1 MKPAALWYFESV
13 NLFKL
18 LCPTKFEA
26 AKTNHTFRRFQKDE
40 YVYFPEEAADEIYF
54 VSKGR
59 VKIFEVKNQKEQVV
73 KAMLTTGE
81 IFGELALAEEDQRR
95 DFAQAVENNTLVCC
109 LKLSDLKQLM
119 VNDKTFS
126 FSILK
131 LAGFRLHK
139 LERKIEQL
147 VFKDVRTRVVEFLK
161 DAAEW
166 KGKKVGTETL
176 ILTPLTHQDMAKL
189 IGLSRQSV
197 TVTLNELKDE
207 NKIYFDRKRILIRD
221 VDRLQ

>member
-13 NLFKL
+13 NLFKI

-26 AKTNHTFRRFQKDE
+26 AKATHTSRTFQKNE
-40 YVYFPEEAADEIYF
+40 YVYFPEQAADEIYF
-54 VSKGR
+54 VAKGR
-59 VKIFEVKNQKEQVV
+59 IKIFEVMNETEEIV
-73 KAMLTTGE
+73 KSMLTTGE
-81 IFGELALAEEDQRR
+81 IFGELALADEAARR
-95 DFAQAVENNTLVCC
+95 DFAQAVENNTVVCC
-109 LKLSDLKQLM
+109 LKLDDLKQLM
-119 VNDKTFS
+119 VNDEHFS
-126 FSILK
+126 LSILK
-131 LAGFRLHK
+131 LVGFKLNK

-176 ILTPLTHQDMAKL
+176 ILTPLTHGEMAKL

-221 VDRLQ
+221 VDELK

>member
-18 LCPTKFEA
+18 LCPTKFEG
-26 AKTNHTFRRFQKDE
+26 AKSNHTFRRFQKDE

-119 VNDKTFS
+119 VDDKNFS

-131 LAGFRLHK
+131 LAGFQLHK

-221 VDRLQ
+221 LSRLK

>member
-13 NLFKL
+13 NLFKI

-26 AKTNHTFRRFQKDE
+26 AKTNHRFRTLQKGE

-54 VSKGR
+54 VAKGR
-59 VKIFEVKNQKEQVV
+59 IKIFEVKNETEEVV
-73 KAMLTTGE
+73 KSMLTTGE
-81 IFGELALAEEDQRR
+81 IFGELALADEGTRK
-95 DFAQAVENNTLVCC
+95 DFAQAVENNTVVCC
-109 LKLSDLKQLM
+109 LKLDDLKQLM
-119 VNDKTFS
+119 VNDEHFS
-126 FSILK
+126 LSILK
-131 LAGFRLHK
+131 LVGFRLNK
-139 LERKIEQL
+139 LERRIEQL

-176 ILTPLTHQDMAKL
+176 ILTPLTHGDMAKL

-197 TVTLNELKDE
+197 TMTLNELKDE

-221 VDRLQ
+221 LNKLT